1 MKIKSVPSL
10 ERFLFLGNGAS
21 ADALEFLFLVDF
33 RKAKIKKGI
42 SLSAESDSG
51 LCPENLQTFEKV

>member
-1 MKIKSVPSL
+1 MKAKSVPGM
-10 ERFLFLGNGAS
+10 ERFFYCAS

-51 LCPENLQTFEKV
+51 RCPENLQTFEKV

>member
-1 MKIKSVPSL
+1 M

-51 LCPENLQTFEKV
+51 RCPENLQTFEKV